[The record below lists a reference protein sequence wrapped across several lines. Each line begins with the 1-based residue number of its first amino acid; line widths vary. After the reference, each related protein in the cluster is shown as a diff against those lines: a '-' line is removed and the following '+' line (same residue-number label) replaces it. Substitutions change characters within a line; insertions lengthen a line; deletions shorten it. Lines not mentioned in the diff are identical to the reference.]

1 MVVYNPIKTNN
12 IEHHHPRPATPK
24 PSCPCPH
31 PHPHPHPHP
40 QPQDAC
46 ITIEVDGT
54 PEIDADVVYGPRGKD
69 GLINGYNEVEIIG
82 GHNIDIEESQEPI
95 GCHREKNILTI
106 NSITY
111 DVDSENNDENNIME
125 FFEQV
130 KPNSC
135 WKIIH
140 NLNKYPSVTVV
151 TEEGEE
157 IQCEVKYI
165 SINEVHLK
173 FNGRFRGK
181 AYLN

>member
-40 QPQDAC
+40 QDAC

-69 GLINGYNEVEIIG
+69 GLINGYNEVEIVG
-82 GHNIDIEESQEPI
+82 GHNIGIEELQEPI
-95 GCHREKNILTI
+95 GCHRTKNILTI
-106 NSITY
+106 NSETY
-111 DVDSENNDENNIME
+111 EVDSENPDENNSLVY
-125 FFEQV
+125 FEQA
-130 KPNSC
+130 KPRSE
-135 WKIIH
+135 WVIHH

-151 TEEGEE
+151 NEFGTE
-157 IQCEVKYI
+157 IICEVQYI
-165 SINEVHLK
+165 SKNEVHLF
-173 FNGRFRGK
+173 FNGKFRGY